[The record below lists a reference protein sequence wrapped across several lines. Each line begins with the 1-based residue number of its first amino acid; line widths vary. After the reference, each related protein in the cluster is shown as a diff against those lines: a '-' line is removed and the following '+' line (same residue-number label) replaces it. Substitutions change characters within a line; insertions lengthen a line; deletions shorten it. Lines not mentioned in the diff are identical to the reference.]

1 MRLPLFWTEEAKET
15 FEVVTNF
22 VHQIWGDKQVDI
34 FIKKAF
40 KTLENIS
47 SQPYIFKSSSVIK
60 NVRKGLISKQT
71 SVFYQIENDKIVILF
86 FWDNRQKPTID

>member
-15 FEVVTNF
+15 FEIVTNF
-22 VHQIWGDKQVDI
+22 IHQICGDKQVDI

-47 SQPYIFKSSSVIK
+47 SQPYIFKSSSVVK
-60 NVRKGLISKQT
+60 NVRKGLMS
-71 SVFYQIENDKIVILF
+71 
-86 FWDNRQKPTID
+86 